1 VEATSAPRT
10 HAFRLA
16 KPRRI
21 LAALSDE
28 KLVEHVRRGDS
39 VAFEVL
45 YDRHSPGVLAFCR
58 HMLRSAHDAE
68 DAVQHSFIAAH
79 ADLQRRADREIHF
92 KAWLYTIARNRCLSM
107 LRARHDQPHDQVDVV
122 TDRLNEDIQQ
132 RADLRALLA
141 DIHQLPDDQRE
152 ALVLSEVGALSHTE
166 VAEVIGCEVAKVKS
180 LVFQA
185 RTALLDRRV
194 ARDTPC
200 EEIREQ
206 IATLRGGALRRS
218 HLRHHL
224 EACPGCSE
232 YREQIRRQRQML
244 AIALPVVPSAALRGH
259 VMAALGIGGSTAAAG
274 GAGVGGLTLAAK
286 SGVAK
291 LGIAA
296 LVAGGAA
303 GSAAVVHHGGVP
315 GFMGTSS
322 SAGQPRGDAANMQG
336 GAGAAGASG
345 PNAPAAAQGAAGT
358 AGGKSG
364 HAGTRSESGTKH
376 GFTPV
381 QGESNGARAREFAA
395 TRGNGRHTGLTKTHH
410 TPTRTRRHGAHK
422 KPVHVKKTPPG
433 QLRSK
438 PETRTPRANPVPKVQ
453 PAPKTQAAPKSSP
466 APTTEP
472 PATTE
477 PAPAETTPTEPAAPS
492 PTTPVAPDATTGGGR
507 VGGKALGKSNT
518 G

>member
-16 KPRRI
+16 KPRRV

-28 KLVEHVRRGDS
+28 KLVEHVRRGDA

-45 YDRHSPGVLAFCR
+45 YDRHSQGVLAFCR
-58 HMLRSAHDAE
+58 HMLRSPQDAE

-79 ADLQRRADREIHF
+79 ADLQRRADREMHF

-107 LRARHDQPHDQVDVV
+107 LRARRDQPADQVDVV
-122 TDRLNEDIQQ
+122 TDRLNEDVQQ

-152 ALVLSEVGALSHTE
+152 ALVLSEVGALSHGE

-185 RTALLDRRV
+185 RTALLDRRL
-194 ARDTPC
+194 ARETPC

-206 IATLRGGALRRS
+206 IATLHGGALRRS

-232 YREQIRRQRQML
+232 YRAQVRRQRQML

-259 VMAALGIGGSTAAAG
+259 VMAALGIGGTTAAASS
-274 GAGVGGLTLAAK
+274 AGVGGLALAAK
-286 SGVAK
+286 SGAAK

-315 GFMGTSS
+315 GFTGTNS
-322 SAGQPRGDAANMQG
+322 SAEQHRGDAANISSQG
-336 GAGAAGASG
+336 SSDAAGTSG
-345 PNAPAAAQGAAGT
+345 TNAPVGTQEAART

-364 HAGTRSESGTKH
+364 HAGTRSESGTEH

-381 QGESNGARAREFAA
+381 QGESNGERARQFAA
-395 TRGNGRHTGLTKTHH
+395 TRGNGNHTGLTKTRH
-410 TPTRTRRHGAHK
+410 TPTRTRARRHGAHA

-433 QLRSK
+433 QV
-438 PETRTPRANPVPKVQ
+438 RTTPKTHTPTANTE
-453 PAPKTQAAPKSSP
+453 PKTQAPPKSDPAPKSE
-466 APTTEP
+466 A
-472 PATTE
+472 PATIE
-477 PAPAETTPTEPAAPS
+477 PVPAETTPTEPAAPS
-492 PTTPVAPDATTGGGR
+492 PTTPIAPDATTGGGKA
-507 VGGKALGKSNT
+507 GKRLGKSTT